1 METLGYVHPT
11 KKKIEEDSY
20 QYISLL
26 STLEQY
32 FLHDDVRKAVFHFPN
47 VHQSDSQN
55 LLSSYA
61 DGRYFQHHKFFQE
74 NSNFLQIH
82 LYCNEL
88 EICNPLGTSKGKNK
102 LTCFYFVLGNI
113 RNRHISSLRN
123 IFLTLI
129 AKSSTIKQYGFLVVL
144 APLIADIKLLERNGL
159 SIDIEGQIKKN
170 FWNYWY
176 SFC

>member
-1 METLGYVHPT
+1 MYTQQ

-61 DGRYFQHHKFFQE
+61 NGRYFQHHKFFQE

-82 LYCNEL
+82 LYGGEL
-88 EICNPLGTSKGKNK
+88 EICNSLGTSKGKTK
-102 LTCFYFVLGNI
+102 LTCFYFVLENI
-113 RNRHISSLRN
+113 INRHISSFE
-123 IFLTLI
+123 IF
-129 AKSSTIKQYGFLVVL
+129 F
-144 APLIADIKLLERNGL
+144 
-159 SIDIEGQIKKN
+159 
-170 FWNYWY
+170 
-176 SFC
+176 